1 MDGRAAPRYP
11 RSLRSREATL
21 MAWPARDMAAGEDRG
36 RLRTS
41 HADRDRVVET
51 LKAAY
56 VYGLVTKE
64 EFDTRV
70 GQTLAARTYAE
81 LSAITADIPAGLAP
95 APPPLSPA
103 PAQASPA
110 AHVSPGPGDRAF
122 GAMAALAV
130 LLFAVACFASDAMT
144 PVLLLGA
151 LVSAFV
157 SLSARHCNRSGRQ
170 QPPEQKVRGGP
181 GARRRVG
188 SAAPSEWPL
197 RTSKPWRPGS
207 AQMAPRHSLR
217 PGRPTSRPSPLTF
230 VLIGGV

>member
-1 MDGRAAPRYP
+1 
-11 RSLRSREATL
+11 
-21 MAWPARDMAAGEDRG
+21 MAWPAREMAAGEDRG

-41 HADRDRVVET
+41 HADRDRVVDT

-81 LSAITADIPAGLAP
+81 LAAITADIPAGLPP

-103 PAQASPA
+103 PAKANPA

-151 LVSAFV
+151 LVSAFA
-157 SLSARHCNRSGRQ
+157 SLCARHYNRSGGQ
-170 QPPEQKVRGGP
+170 LPPQQKVRGGP
-181 GARRRVG
+181 EAGRRVG
-188 SAAPSEWPL
+188 SAAAAEWPL
-197 RTSKPWRPGS
+197 RSSKPWRPGS
-207 AQMAPRHSLR
+207 SAQMAPRHFLR
-217 PGRPTSRPSPLTF
+217 PQTSS
-230 VLIGGV
+230 

>member
-1 MDGRAAPRYP
+1 
-11 RSLRSREATL
+11 

-181 GARRRVG
+181 GAGRRVG

-217 PGRPTSRPSPLTF
+217 PGRPTSRSSLLKFALSSGT
-230 VLIGGV
+230 GGAA

>member
-1 MDGRAAPRYP
+1 
-11 RSLRSREATL
+11 

-41 HADRDRVVET
+41 HADRDRVVDI

-56 VYGLVTKE
+56 VYGLVTKG

-81 LSAITADIPAGLAP
+81 LAAMTADIPAGLAS

-103 PAQASPA
+103 PAKANPA
-110 AHVSPGPGDRAF
+110 AHVSPAPGDRAF

-130 LLFAVACFASDAMT
+130 LLFAVACFASDALT

-157 SLSARHCNRSGRQ
+157 SLSARRYNRSGGQ
-170 QPPEQKVRGGP
+170 LPPQQKVRGGP
-181 GARRRVG
+181 EAGRRVG
-188 SAAPSEWPL
+188 CAAPAEWPL
-197 RTSKPWRPGS
+197 RSSKPWRPGS
-207 AQMAPRHSLR
+207 AQMAPRHSPR
-217 PGRPTSRPSPLTF
+217 PQMSS
-230 VLIGGV
+230 